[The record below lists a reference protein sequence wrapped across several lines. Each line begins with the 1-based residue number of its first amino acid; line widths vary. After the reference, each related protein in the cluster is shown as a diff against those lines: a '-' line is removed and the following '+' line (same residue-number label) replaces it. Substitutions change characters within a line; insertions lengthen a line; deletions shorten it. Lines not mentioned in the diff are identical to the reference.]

1 MLGKSRYLDKRS
13 YNSFPDAY
21 YTLLEPQNWLKSFQD
36 ILDANSKVNFIQLV
50 QVQKKVRFIL
60 RLWIEMI
67 VVLLDIP
74 RGSKEAGF
82 EQFRNV

>member
-1 MLGKSRYLDKRS
+1 MGFIPKHIVDVANHGTWTRES
-13 YNSFPDAY
+13 YNSFSGC
-21 YTLLEPQNWLKSFQD
+21 LLHFAGTSKLVKKSFQD

-67 VVLLDIP
+67 VV
-74 RGSKEAGF
+74 F
-82 EQFRNV
+82 